1 MTASRLSAGPSCET
15 GKLITQVVGK
25 DHPDQQQLLLV
36 SAKGDQVYPS
46 QPEKLDHALYSSVL
60 EVWDH
65 IDGAH
70 LHLQIATIAGEPIR
84 LPLLSNPQVTPR
96 QADAQFN
103 QIVPVLPF
111 VPLPGSK
118 TVYDLGT
125 PVLARAGY
133 VYVFYQE
140 RLWRELEI
148 QVSETGSTYHDID
161 VARYRQQ
168 DSFLAGER
176 KATGAA
182 LEDIWLPAICNNRRV
197 QDLQLCFSEIQL
209 SAPRLERLEND
220 AALRAQ
226 RCKSPDLSCSKERFT
241 DLYKGKPDGAAMLKA
256 FSEFDAQ
263 DYVAQAILAQVN
275 ATRLN
280 LEQGAFPVSL
290 AAPQRARQPGYE
302 RLLDHPARY
311 LCDLSG
317 QFPVESFREAK
328 AFLAQA
334 ARGTTV
340 QGIKH
345 LELTA
350 MADALL
356 ASLPVETDGE
366 TNDTDTLWEAQTNA
380 VDVLS
385 NARQRQVCGV
395 LLDDACFRL
404 RHLRQ
409 RVDTCQQLF
418 GLCARQAIR
427 QPHHASA
434 LLIQQLVVPRSI
446 RGQENPLHATMAK
459 LHEPGRQAI
468 NQCTA
473 TIERAM
479 VWRHMIGAQDA
490 LVDSLKQA
498 GTVQMLADHLSLDG
512 FEYVAALYELSRTL
526 ASVALVPSNLDP
538 LAPGGDIV
546 DAVTG
551 VGLWDQA
558 VSPGQKFLNGIASDE
573 ASPLQTMLWPECDL
587 QIACAP
593 YVTPVKG
600 DKNLGDGR
608 FRATELAGFENRP
621 TPDPVAQVTLD
632 AAMLANLLE
641 GDSLQNFF
649 LINNGKATTAALV
662 GIFENLQSAADG
674 AAHAVDKA
682 SQALASAKG
691 NVQSANT
698 KARSATDRLAQ
709 MQERLG
715 ANAHQININRQ
726 GRGVQQLRSMMP
738 EHFGA
743 AFLIPRN
750 QVTPQHYVF
759 GLEDLPGRESLPKTR
774 YGEYLRADGSPFG
787 DIAPPPPSST
797 RLPKGDNLV
806 LVIPRGHKT
815 AQVVGDMN
823 RTLKNARETAGK
835 VSDAEVGHIRAKS
848 GLSEAIEGL
857 DSQKNKAVYRV
868 LASTPFCL
876 AVLMLEVWNV
886 SSEISAWEQ
895 AVREKGT
902 ARTGLGILGASL
914 DLVIALEALAVKLG
928 GQQSTFSAARKTL
941 FTISSKKAAIFFGE
955 TLAKKL
961 TTTVTARI
969 AGFFISGWIL
979 SIVNIIDAWQAWQWN
994 DDAMYGYLLLSL
1006 GGLSGS
1012 LGTLFGAATTL
1023 FGLPVLGWAALLLIT
1038 LGVGL
1043 VIVLSSTPLESWL
1056 ANGPFGESNSIDRYL
1071 QDPAE
1076 AFYRLTSM
1084 LAGISISI
1092 EKNPAYELQAKFD
1105 SHAELPHAI
1114 RSADTVIRLESRL
1127 PGLIGNLDS
1136 MSTQAE
1142 CRLRLFTERTN
1153 IQGVPYRAE
1162 SKIGDRPETP
1172 KAQRLYPDALELFF
1186 ATPVNQI
1193 SPAGSSRYYYKW
1205 AVRAQFILTRRGENH
1220 YFPAPA
1226 IKDPTQYSQSWAK
1239 PDFDKINQPF
1249 WADEATHEA
1258 SSND

>member
-15 GKLITQVVGK
+15 GKLIAQIVGK

-46 QPEKLDHALYSSVL
+46 QPEKLDHTLYSSVL

-70 LHLQIATIAGEPIR
+70 LHLQIATIEGEPIR

-168 DSFLAGER
+168 DGFLAGER

-241 DLYKGKPDGAAMLKA
+241 DLYKGRPDGAAMLKA

-263 DYVAQAILAQVN
+263 DYTAQAVLAQVK

-345 LELTA
+345 LEPTA

-366 TNDTDTLWEAQTNA
+366 TNDTYTLWEAQTNS

-434 LLIQQLVVPRSI
+434 LLVQQLVVPRSI

-498 GTVQMLADHLSLDG
+498 GTVQMLADHLSLNG

-573 ASPLQTMLWPECDL
+573 ASPLHTMLWPECDL

-632 AAMLANLLE
+632 AATLANLLE
-641 GDSLQNFF
+641 GDSLQSFF

-698 KARSATDRLAQ
+698 KARSATDRLAH

-774 YGEYLRADGSPFG
+774 YGEYLRADGGPFG
-787 DIAPPPPSST
+787 DIAPPPPT
-797 RLPKGDNLV
+797 RLPTGDNWV

-835 VSDAEVGHIRAKS
+835 VSDAEVAHIRAKS

-895 AVREKGT
+895 AVREKG
-902 ARTGLGILGASL
+902 AVRTDLGIFGAGL
-914 DLVIALEALAVKLG
+914 DFAIALEALAVKLA
-928 GQQSTFSAARKTL
+928 GQQSSISAARKTL
-941 FTISSKKAAIFFGE
+941 FNISSEKAATFLGK
-955 TLAKKL
+955 TLAQKL
-961 TTTVTARI
+961 TEKVTGRLV
-969 AGFFISGWIL
+969 GLFFSGWFL
-979 SIVNIIDAWQAWQWN
+979 SAANAVDAWYAWQWN
-994 DDAMYGYLLLSL
+994 DQALYGYLLISF
-1006 GGLSGS
+1006 GGLAGS
-1012 LGTLFGAATTL
+1012 LGTLFGAAAPLLKLTM
-1023 FGLPVLGWAALLLIT
+1023 LGWAALLLIGV
-1038 LGVGL
+1038 GVGL
-1043 VIVLSSTPLESWL
+1043 VLILSSTPLESWL
-1056 ANGPFGESNSIDRYL
+1056 ENGPFGESNSIDRYL
-1071 QDPAE
+1071 QDPSE
-1076 AFYRLTSM
+1076 AFYRLTSL

-1092 EKNPAYELQAKFD
+1092 EKNPYYQPHAKFD

-1114 RSADTVIRLESRL
+1114 RSADTVIRLQSRL
-1127 PGLIGNLDS
+1127 PGLIDNLENFS
-1136 MSTQAE
+1136 IQAE
-1142 CRLRLFTERTN
+1142 CRQCRVTERIN
-1153 IQGVPYRAE
+1153 NQGVPYRAH
-1162 SKIGDRPETP
+1162 IDIADRPETP
-1172 KAQRLYPDALELFF
+1172 KAQRLYADALELFF
-1186 ATPVNQI
+1186 ITPINNF
-1193 SPAGSSRYYYKW
+1193 SPTGSSRHYYQW
-1205 AVRAQFILTRRGENH
+1205 AVRAQFIITDGEEKY
-1220 YFPAPA
+1220 YFPAPPLR
-1226 IKDPTQYSQSWAK
+1226 DPTQYGQDWSR
-1239 PDFDKINQPF
+1239 PNFTKINQPF
-1249 WADEATHEA
+1249 WADEVTYKAPA
-1258 SSND
+1258 ND

>member
-15 GKLITQVVGK
+15 GKLIAQIVGK

-46 QPEKLDHALYSSVL
+46 QPEKLDHTLYSSVL

-70 LHLQIATIAGEPIR
+70 LHLQIATIEGEPIR

-148 QVSETGSTYHDID
+148 QVSETGSTYNDID

-168 DSFLAGER
+168 DGFLAGER

-197 QDLQLCFSEIQL
+197 QDLQLCFSEVQL

-241 DLYKGKPDGAAMLKA
+241 DLYKSKPDGAAMLEA

-263 DYVAQAILAQVN
+263 DYVAQAVLAQVK

-280 LEQGAFPVSL
+280 LEQSAFPASL

-366 TNDTDTLWEAQTNA
+366 TNDTDTLWEAQPNA

-418 GLCARQAIR
+418 SLCARQAIR

-498 GTVQMLADHLSLDG
+498 GTVQMLADHLSLNG

-573 ASPLQTMLWPECDL
+573 ASPLHTMLWPECDL

-632 AAMLANLLE
+632 AATLANLLE
-641 GDSLQNFF
+641 GDSLQSFF

-787 DIAPPPPSST
+787 DIAPPPPS
-797 RLPKGDNLV
+797 RLPTGDNWV

-823 RTLKNARETAGK
+823 RTLKNAREMAGK
-835 VSDAEVGHIRAKS
+835 VSDAEVAHIRAKS

-857 DSQKNKAVYRV
+857 DSQKNKAAYRV

-895 AVREKGT
+895 AVREKNKS
-902 ARTGLGILGASL
+902 RASGGVLSAGL
-914 DLVIALEALAVKLG
+914 DLLIAMEALAVKLSG
-928 GQQSTFSAARKTL
+928 TQSAVAFSRKTL
-941 FTISSKKAAIFFGE
+941 LTVSEKQ
-955 TLAKKL
+955 AKRWLGSFLGNVL
-961 TTTVTARI
+961 TKELTARLI
-969 AGFFISGWIL
+969 LQFLSGVAL
-979 SIVNIIDAWQAWQWN
+979 TGLNIYDAWSAWLWA
-994 DDAMYGYLLLSL
+994 DHAMYGYLLISS
-1006 GGLSGS
+1006 GGLA
-1012 LGTLFGAATTL
+1012 GTMGTGFGGATTL
-1023 FGLPVLGWAALLLIT
+1023 FKLNILSWIALLLVGAGI
-1038 LGVGL
+1038 GL
-1043 VIVLSSTPLESWL
+1043 VVALSSTPMESWM
-1056 ANGPFGESNSIDRYL
+1056 ANGPFGESNQSNNYL
-1071 QDPAE
+1071 QDPIE
-1076 AFYRLTSM
+1076 AFYRLISL
-1084 LAGISISI
+1084 LADIRITVS
-1092 EKNPAYELQAKFD
+1092 KNPFYDPQAKFD
-1105 SHAELPHAI
+1105 TRAEIPHAI
-1114 RSADTVIRLESRL
+1114 RSSDTIIRLDSRL
-1127 PGLIGNLDS
+1127 PGLIGKLES
-1136 MSTQAE
+1136 LSIKAE
-1142 CRLRLFTERTN
+1142 CRLQRVTN
-1153 IQGVPYRAE
+1153 VSSNQGIPYQTNRENTLKAE
-1162 SKIGDRPETP
+1162 LP
-1172 KAQRLYPDALELFF
+1172 KAQRLYPEALELFF
-1186 ATPVNQI
+1186 STPIKTTPSNI
-1193 SPAGSSRYYYKW
+1193 NDLHSFEW
-1205 AVRAQFILTRRGENH
+1205 AVRAQFTLVRSGEKRH
-1220 YFPAPA
+1220 FPAPP
-1226 IKDPTQYSQSWAK
+1226 IKDRTQFSDAWAK
-1239 PDFDKINQPF
+1239 PDFNKVNQPF
-1249 WADEATHEA
+1249 WADEMTHGTA
-1258 SSND
+1258 PND